1 MDYDA
6 RTEQWCHI
14 AIAGGAIFGH
24 RYVLL
29 LPGGDN
35 EGINETPTPTTC
47 LIFQLRTRVPNA
59 PGPLACG
66 GLITWFCRPVSG
78 YVRRTILW

>member
-35 EGINETPTPTTC
+35 EGKNETPTPTTC
-47 LIFQLRTRVPNA
+47 LISQLRSGPERTR
-59 PGPLACG
+59 PLACG
-66 GLITWFCRPVSG
+66 GLITWFYRPVSG